1 LRRAATSVISMVP
14 GDDYSGFMS
23 ARGLRRNVPCAVLC
37 QEDVAKTVAEYLS
50 HVAERPCR
58 PLQHHDLPTGWSLF
72 PGISARRL
80 AAAPAGLESLDVQ
93 ANVGL
98 IPSGGIRLGNRWS
111 WLEGAPP
118 RIVVTGSEPGIP
130 ITVDGSTATVD
141 ENGLLQADGFLTTL
155 GAHVIQVGPVRR
167 TIEIVE
173 PSLHA
178 ASTSEHAKPKGES
191 APVMLSLPPGR
202 WTVVGAA
209 PGQIARPTYALR
221 GGTIVASTFP
231 PAWAICVHP
240 ARGATVLNVFPG
252 PGVPSSPDLPRG
264 RRLRALM
271 SKDMLGWA
279 SAIYEAAVRRAR
291 IDSLVAGCDPAA
303 VIASWKTY
311 ARCASQMK
319 RALRNSNR

>member
-1 LRRAATSVISMVP
+1 
-14 GDDYSGFMS
+14 
-23 ARGLRRNVPCAVLC
+23 
-37 QEDVAKTVAEYLS
+37 
-50 HVAERPCR
+50 
-58 PLQHHDLPTGWSLF
+58 
-72 PGISARRL
+72 L
-80 AAAPAGLESLDVQ
+80 AAPPAGLESLDVQ

-130 ITVDGSTATVD
+130 ITVDGSAATVD
-141 ENGLLQADGFLTTL
+141 ENGLLQAHGALTTL

-167 TIEIVE
+167 TVEIVE

-178 ASTSEHAKPKGES
+178 ASPPEHAKPNGES

-221 GGTIVASTFP
+221 GGTIVPCAFP
-231 PAWAICVHP
+231 PAWAICVDP

-252 PGVPSSPDLPRG
+252 TGVPSSPDLPRG
-264 RRLRALM
+264 RRLRAPI
-271 SKDMLGWA
+271 SKEMLGWM
-279 SAIYEAAVRRAR
+279 SAIYEAAIRRAR
-291 IDSLVAGCDPAA
+291 IDSLVAGSDPAA